1 MLNQCLS
8 ENEYS
13 FQVIFFRNFQLSTH
27 MQTCLTGLSTCIIMF
42 VDAESRILN
51 VIVHIV
57 LFTVSGVASKVSSRH
72 VNVIMQQM

>member
-1 MLNQCLS
+1 
-8 ENEYS
+8 
-13 FQVIFFRNFQLSTH
+13 
-27 MQTCLTGLSTCIIMF
+27 MQTCLTGSSTCIIMF

-57 LFTVSGVASKVSSRH
+57 LLTVSGVASKVSSRH